1 MDSNDSVES
10 DVSTGEMRAET
21 REILVQ
27 DNRPFLYFSLNEV
40 LEEFSYEFIVDAVRE
55 MLRAQVLLP
64 EEGFDNHTEWWNF
77 GNAIVT
83 AITSVFTFFVE
94 WGPRLCNLSDE
105 TVFRFLE
112 ILQDMAATILTT
124 MTENEWFDPLDDN
137 DLTMFENNMERI
149 INTIR

>member
-94 WGPRLCNLSDE
+94 WGTPSLQPFGRDGLSFSRNLAGHGYHYPHYHDRE
-105 TVFRFLE
+105 
-112 ILQDMAATILTT
+112 
-124 MTENEWFDPLDDN
+124 
-137 DLTMFENNMERI
+137 
-149 INTIR
+149 

>member
-77 GNAIVT
+77 GNAAAVLI
-83 AITSVFTFFVE
+83 ALWRGPYFFEYWSLFDVVWNERRTRRAACTPWRAWWPMCRSIFE
-94 WGPRLCNLSDE
+94 W
-105 TVFRFLE
+105 
-112 ILQDMAATILTT
+112 
-124 MTENEWFDPLDDN
+124 
-137 DLTMFENNMERI
+137 ERCVYCI
-149 INTIR
+149 WLPAHTCGRVRP